1 MKATKVTSMF
11 FKKKK
16 HKKQEE
22 LKEII
27 KLFSELNNRTSTV
40 RRNKHNPS
48 FKITKAFLTAIRLVI
63 IFGPLFGWVEPALGN
78 VLPDDF
84 LEDFDFD
91 GNEIGG
97 IDEGILDSFTNILES
112 LNDLDFDELYLN
124 VEYIDVSDLTLD
136 ELQSARCNIELVLR
150 NL

>member
-11 FKKKK
+11 FNKKK

-27 KLFSELNNRTSTV
+27 KLFSELNKKTSKV
-40 RRNKHNPS
+40 RKNQHNPS
-48 FKITKAFLTAIRLVI
+48 FKIPKALWVAVRLAL
-63 IFGPLFGWVEPALGN
+63 IFGPIIGWAEPAIADVFEDIDWDG
-78 VLPDDF
+78 DDI
-84 LEDFDFD
+84 DI
-91 GNEIGG
+91 NEI
-97 IDEGILDSFTNILES
+97 DPTVLDSFTDILDS
-112 LNDLDFDELYLN
+112 LNELDFDELYLN

-136 ELQSARCNIELVLR
+136 ELQSARYNIELVLK

>member
-1 MKATKVTSMF
+1 MF
-11 FKKKK
+11 FNRKKHKK
-16 HKKQEE
+16 QHKKQEE

-27 KLFSELNNRTSTV
+27 KLFSELNNKTSKV
-40 RRNKHNPS
+40 RKNKHNPS

-63 IFGPLFGWVEPALGN
+63 IFGPLFGWVEPASGS
-78 VLPDDF
+78 VLPEDF

-91 GNEIGG
+91 GNEIDG
-97 IDEGILDSFTNILES
+97 IDEGVLDTFTGILEGLS
-112 LNDLDFDELYLN
+112 ELDFDELYLN

-136 ELQSARCNIELVLR
+136 ELQSARYNIELVLR